1 MHHLENLL
9 GLLFIFWGSLNI
21 KQIQVLANAF
31 LNMKKARDPA
41 GILYISLRHVP
52 GIECP
57 ADLRYQ
63 SHALLV
69 ICSDLKPSNFRASYS
84 YRVNSGPFFPWSYK
98 TSMLGFLQHTAM
110 GFPADR
116 RDHRGHSLSWV
127 TESFF
132 EFCHHE
138 SRSFSEG
145 LFILLSVPS
154 IYSNLGKIP
163 IAKYLGSVINPCSQ
177 GFMYPWC
184 SSHIVGRGWIR
195 SGPRHD
201 EVARLTHIFNFV
213 NCWGSLGFNNIYIHK

>member
-1 MHHLENLL
+1 MLGAVNHSKVWHFSVHVLLRFAEYDLLCSHCLMHHLENLL

-84 YRVNSGPFFPWSYK
+84 YRVNSGPFFP
-98 TSMLGFLQHTAM
+98 
-110 GFPADR
+110 
-116 RDHRGHSLSWV
+116 
-127 TESFF
+127 
-132 EFCHHE
+132 
-138 SRSFSEG
+138 
-145 LFILLSVPS
+145 
-154 IYSNLGKIP
+154 
-163 IAKYLGSVINPCSQ
+163 
-177 GFMYPWC
+177 
-184 SSHIVGRGWIR
+184 
-195 SGPRHD
+195 
-201 EVARLTHIFNFV
+201 
-213 NCWGSLGFNNIYIHK
+213 

>member
-9 GLLFIFWGSLNI
+9 GLLFIFGGSLNI

-163 IAKYLGSVINPCSQ
+163 IASYSQ
-177 GFMYPWC
+177 VSGVGHQSMFTGIHVPMMFIAY
-184 SSHIVGRGWIR
+184 SGKGMDTIGAAARRSREVDAHI
-195 SGPRHD
+195 
-201 EVARLTHIFNFV
+201 
-213 NCWGSLGFNNIYIHK
+213 